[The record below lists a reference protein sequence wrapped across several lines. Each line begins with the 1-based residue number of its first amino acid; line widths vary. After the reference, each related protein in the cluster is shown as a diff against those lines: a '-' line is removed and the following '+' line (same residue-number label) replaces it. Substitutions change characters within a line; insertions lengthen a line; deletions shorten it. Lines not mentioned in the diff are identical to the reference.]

1 MIAKKGTEASANA
14 SGKYNFTNIDL
25 PTPVEKTSWENYEGD
40 LASIGYD
47 AETVQVGDQFD
58 FVENVTRPG
67 FDGTKNGYISQKKT
81 TYRIMSI
88 TEKVDQDGKPVLDEE
103 GNKIYCYNIERTVE
117 FLKDFTLQA
126 ESVIDTTLKDYSNN
140 GYLEKVFNDNNH
152 GHAKVDQNNDG
163 ISDNIG
169 LYGPGN
175 VEVQHWQDGPNE
187 ATQKQFWR
195 FVFAND
201 YSVANGKLTLTLPY
215 EISKESIQDV
225 SHWLTSR
232 YYPAVEGAVYSNVNS
247 LLKINLLDR
256 ITVEGKVVTLDLSDL
271 VLPSRTAFALQI
283 AKVFESPQDFSNNLQ
298 KAQMKF
304 EGQWYFNN
312 IDLPHEEDIV
322 KNSCPECKIEL
333 PEKPKPEVPTPEV
346 PETEDPEVEQPT
358 PEVPE
363 TEDPEVE
370 QPTPEVPET
379 EVPELEQPAPEAPG
393 SVEQPQAVQEAGVL
407 PATGEAKQNLVWFG
421 ASATIL
427 AGLGLLNYQ
436 TDKKKTR

>member
-1 MIAKKGTEASANA
+1 M
-14 SGKYNFTNIDL
+14 
-25 PTPVEKTSWENYEGD
+25 
-40 LASIGYD
+40 
-47 AETVQVGDQFD
+47 
-58 FVENVTRPG
+58 
-67 FDGTKNGYISQKKT
+67 
-81 TYRIMSI
+81 
-88 TEKVDQDGKPVLDEE
+88 
-103 GNKIYCYNIERTVE
+103 
-117 FLKDFTLQA
+117 
-126 ESVIDTTLKDYSNN
+126 
-140 GYLEKVFNDNNH
+140 
-152 GHAKVDQNNDG
+152 
-163 ISDNIG
+163 
-169 LYGPGN
+169 
-175 VEVQHWQDGPNE
+175 
-187 ATQKQFWR
+187 
-195 FVFAND
+195 
-201 YSVANGKLTLTLPY
+201 
-215 EISKESIQDV
+215 
-225 SHWLTSR
+225 
-232 YYPAVEGAVYSNVNS
+232 
-247 LLKINLLDR
+247 
-256 ITVEGKVVTLDLSDL
+256 DLSDL

-322 KNSCPECKIEL
+322 KNICPECKIEL

-363 TEDPEVE
+363 IEDPEVE
-370 QPTPEVPET
+370 QP
-379 EVPELEQPAPEAPG
+379 APEAPE